1 MATSPEE
8 FLAETRARDK
18 EMGVTPYFMEIA
30 VENIPQSYLQKKAV
44 YKNVE
49 VVQIR
54 FPGDTRYSP
63 VFKTDSMWFRNGN
76 EVITYA
82 ERFADQYQKF
92 LSGEDQEASGTP
104 LEALNAYGMTPEL
117 KSFCRSMKIYSVE
130 AIKNLEGQGLK
141 NLGMRGNR
149 LKEMARA
156 YYAEFAN
163 SEATLG
169 ELEKLRARIAE
180 LEAEKVPA
188 QEFDGYEP
196 EQVEEFANMSD
207 DELKEAIAEITG
219 TKPRGQPSRERLIR
233 DLKELKEAS

>member
-1 MATSPEE
+1 MVDVSSD
-8 FLAETRARDK
+8 FLSETQARDK

-30 VENIPQSYLQKKAV
+30 VENIPQSFIQKKAV
-44 YKNVE
+44 YKNIE
-49 VVQIR
+49 VVQVR

-63 VFKTDSMWFRNGN
+63 VFPTDAMWFRQGN
-76 EVITYA
+76 EVFTYA

-92 LSGEDQEASGTP
+92 LSGDDQEASGTP
-104 LEALNAYGMTPEL
+104 LEALNSYGMTPEL

-130 AIKNLEGQGLK
+130 AIHNIEGGPLK

-180 LEAEKVPA
+180 LEAEKVPT
-188 QEFDGYEP
+188 QEFNGHTSD
-196 EQVEEFANMSD
+196 QVSEFANMTD
-207 DELKEAIAEITG
+207 DELKEAIAEHTG
-219 TKPRGQPSRERLIR
+219 ARPRGQPSRETLIR
-233 DLKELKEAS
+233 SLTELREAI